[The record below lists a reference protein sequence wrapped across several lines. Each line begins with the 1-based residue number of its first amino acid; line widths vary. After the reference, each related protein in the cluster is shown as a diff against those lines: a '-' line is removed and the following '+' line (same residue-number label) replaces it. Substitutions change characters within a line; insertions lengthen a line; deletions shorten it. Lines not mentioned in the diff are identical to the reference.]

1 MGAWGGGLY
10 SNDTALDL
18 RTQVSLLSK
27 IPKSGDEIL
36 DILVRSNE
44 WIYNETGKETD
55 IFWYVVADQFEKR
68 GITCEALYK
77 EALGRLKKEPGS
89 YVSGFRD
96 VTDKRSWMKSIGKL
110 RDRLQ
115 NPRPIKPRPKS
126 KKPPAFALQLG
137 GAYTFPTMQGKSFTP
152 WFSSWEKAEFHPDG
166 YGALIVL
173 RQGRVFD

>member
-44 WIYNETGKETD
+44 WIYNETGKETG

-68 GITCEALYK
+68 GIRCEALYK

-96 VTDKRSWMKSIGKL
+96 VMINDHG
-110 RDRLQ
+110 
-115 NPRPIKPRPKS
+115 
-126 KKPPAFALQLG
+126 
-137 GAYTFPTMQGKSFTP
+137 
-152 WFSSWEKAEFHPDG
+152 
-166 YGALIVL
+166 
-173 RQGRVFD
+173 